1 MGRSETHKAPRQRHM
16 GSPRIR
22 LATRDYHLS
31 TVCATALAF
40 RQAEF
45 CGPDFLFGMET
56 QMVTNIALEFVAF
69 AVPRFFKCYGVCK
82 RPARIEHRTYG
93 SREYL
98 VVDLS
103 FELLDDV
110 IVQKILTDHKDNAHR
125 RCDKKIHKSRIF
137 KKWTFQSGLG
147 RRLKCCPLCIHQGD
161 KEPRFKERFAPM
173 DGHIC
178 YAFDICCIDVH
189 SVREIFD
196 VGVYHF
202 IELFRMKFFPDFF
215 LVYGCGRLDLCPA
228 VRIGRRGRAPLS
240 GPTDEQFCRTRISF
254 SMHWARGS

>member
-1 MGRSETHKAPRQRHM
+1 MAVSANPRRRR
-16 GSPRIR
+16 P
-22 LATRDYHLS
+22 ATTAQGCHQVNHLW
-31 TVCATALAF
+31 TVCANGFSF

-82 RPARIEHRTYG
+82 RPTRIEHRTYG

-125 RCDKKIHKSRIF
+125 RCDKKIHKSRLF
-137 KKWTFQSGLG
+137 KIT
-147 RRLKCCPLCIHQGD
+147 
-161 KEPRFKERFAPM
+161 
-173 DGHIC
+173 
-178 YAFDICCIDVH
+178 DI
-189 SVREIFD
+189 
-196 VGVYHF
+196 
-202 IELFRMKFFPDFF
+202 
-215 LVYGCGRLDLCPA
+215 A
-228 VRIGRRGRAPLS
+228 N
-240 GPTDEQFCRTRISF
+240 
-254 SMHWARGS
+254 